1 MIPCRAGYGIRCRFY
16 NVARVIVGVL
26 LPPHNLAITSPGQF
40 EMAIETHRPPS
51 TRIPTARQSDLT
63 ARARASADAA
73 RANVDAVDAQAR
85 FPSEAFAE
93 LRKQR
98 LLGIQVP
105 QSLDGEGASIAEVA
119 DVCYILGQSCS
130 STALIY
136 AMHQI
141 KMACIVR
148 HFKNNAAHEGI
159 LRRIVAEQL
168 LMASSTTEG
177 QAGGNVRSSEAA
189 VEHDGAQVTLER
201 KATVIS
207 YAMEADGIVTTARRA
222 ADAPGNDQVLLV
234 LLKSDYTLEKLQSW
248 DTLGMRGTHSEGFTL
263 RARAAAGQIL
273 PEPYEKIHAQTMV
286 PFAHLLWGSVWAG
299 IAAAAAA
306 KAQAFVR
313 HVVRQSNGQTPP
325 GAAHFTQAVSTLRML
340 RGVLATSLR
349 SYEAIMSDEKAISSL
364 EFQAM
369 ITLTKVQVSELAVTT
384 VLTALRACGLS
395 GYRND
400 TEFTIGRLLRDVL
413 SAPIM
418 ISNDRILTNL
428 ATTSLMTPLPGSIS
442 G

>member
-1 MIPCRAGYGIRCRFY
+1 MSEEYSMEPQRMPGS
-16 NVARVIVGVL
+16 ARVLTV
-26 LPPHNLAITSPGQF
+26 
-40 EMAIETHRPPS
+40 
-51 TRIPTARQSDLT
+51 RQNDLT
-63 ARARASADAA
+63 ARARAAADMARTHAA
-73 RANVDAVDAQAR
+73 AVDAEAR
-85 FPSEAFAE
+85 FPVEAFAE
-93 LRKQR
+93 IRKQR

-105 QSLDGEGASIAEVA
+105 QALGGEGASIAEIA
-119 DVCYILGQSCS
+119 DVCYILGQACS

-141 KMACIVR
+141 KMACITR
-148 HFKNNAAHEGI
+148 HSKGSAALERI
-159 LRRIVAEQL
+159 LGRIASEQL

-189 VEHDGAQVTLER
+189 VEHDGDKVTLER

-207 YAMEADGIVTTARRA
+207 YAVEADGVVTTARRA
-222 ADAPGNDQVLLV
+222 ADAAGSDQVLLV
-234 LLKSDYTLEKLQSW
+234 LLKADYTLERLQVW

-263 RARAAAGQIL
+263 RARAAADQIM
-273 PEPYEKIHAQTMV
+273 PEPYERIHAQTMV

-299 IAAAAAA
+299 IAAAATG
-306 KAQAFVR
+306 KAQAFTRNAVR
-313 HVVRQSNGQTPP
+313 GSNGQMPP
-325 GAAHFTQAVSTLRML
+325 GAAHFTQAVSSLRTL
-340 RGVLATSLR
+340 RGVLAANLR

-369 ITLTKVQVSELAVTT
+369 ITLTKVQASELAVTT
-384 VLTALRACGLS
+384 VLSSLRACGLS

-413 SAPIM
+413 SAPLM
-418 ISNDRILTNL
+418 INNDRILTNL
-428 ATTSLMTPLPGSIS
+428 ATTSLMTPLPTSIS

>member
-1 MIPCRAGYGIRCRFY
+1 MS
-16 NVARVIVGVL
+16 VESHRV
-26 LPPHNLAITSPGQF
+26 PGS
-40 EMAIETHRPPS
+40 RVPS
-51 TRIPTARQSDLT
+51 ARQSDLT
-63 ARARASADAA
+63 ARARAAADVASANAS
-73 RANVDAVDAQAR
+73 AVDAEAR

-105 QSLDGEGASIAEVA
+105 QTLDGEGATIGEIA

-141 KMACIVR
+141 KIACIVR
-148 HFKNNAAHEGI
+148 HYKNAAALERVLH
-159 LRRIVAEQL
+159 RIAAEQL

-189 VEHDGAQVTLER
+189 VEHDAGQVTLER

-207 YAMEADGIVTTARRA
+207 YAVEADGIVTTARRA
-222 ADAPGNDQVLLV
+222 ADAAGNDQVLLV
-234 LLKSDYTLEKLQSW
+234 LLKADYTLERLQVW

-263 RARAAAGQIL
+263 RARAAAGQLL
-273 PEPYEKIHAQTMV
+273 PEPYERIHAQTMV

-299 IAAAAAA
+299 IAAAATA
-306 KAQAFVR
+306 KAQGFIR
-313 HVVRQSNGQTPP
+313 HVVRQSNGQMPP
-325 GAAHFTQAVSTLRML
+325 GAAHFTQAVSSLRTL
-340 RGVLATSLR
+340 RGVLAANLR
-349 SYEAIMSDEKAISSL
+349 NYETIMGDEKAISSL

-384 VLTALRACGLS
+384 VLSSLRACGLS

-418 ISNDRILTNL
+418 ISNDRILSNL
-428 ATTSLMTPLPGSIS
+428 ATTSLMTPLPTSIS

>member
-1 MIPCRAGYGIRCRFY
+1 
-16 NVARVIVGVL
+16 
-26 LPPHNLAITSPGQF
+26 
-40 EMAIETHRPPS
+40 MAIEIHRTPS
-51 TRIPTARQSDLT
+51 TRIAGGRQNDLT
-63 ARARASADAA
+63 ARARAAADVALRHA
-73 RANVDAVDAQAR
+73 SAVDAEAR

-105 QSLDGEGASIAEVA
+105 TSLDGESAGIAEIA

-130 STALIY
+130 STGLIY

-141 KMACIVR
+141 KMACMVR
-148 HFKNNAAHEGI
+148 HYKGHAALERI
-159 LRRIVAEQL
+159 LRRIATEQL

-189 VEHDGAQVTLER
+189 VVHEGEHITLER

-207 YAMEADGIVTTARRA
+207 YAVEADGIVTTARRA
-222 ADAPGNDQVLLV
+222 ADAAGNDQVLLV
-234 LLKSDYTLEKLQSW
+234 LLKSDYTLERLQVW

-263 RARAAAGQIL
+263 RARAVAGQIM
-273 PEPYEKIHAQTMV
+273 PEPYEKIHVQTMV

-299 IAAAAAA
+299 IAAAATA
-306 KAQAFVR
+306 KAQAFIR
-313 HVVRQSNGQTPP
+313 HVVRQSNGQVPP
-325 GAAHFTQAVSTLRML
+325 GAAHFTQAVSSLRTL
-340 RGVLATSLR
+340 RGVLAANLR
-349 SYEAIMSDEKAISSL
+349 SYEVSMSDEKAIASL

-369 ITLTKVQVSELAVTT
+369 ITLTKVQVSELAVAT
-384 VLTALRACGLS
+384 VLASLRACGLS

-418 ISNDRILTNL
+418 ISNDRIMSNL
-428 ATTSLMTPLPGSIS
+428 ATSSLMTPLPTSIS

>member
-1 MIPCRAGYGIRCRFY
+1 MEPQRFTGS
-16 NVARVIVGVL
+16 ARVLSV
-26 LPPHNLAITSPGQF
+26 
-40 EMAIETHRPPS
+40 
-51 TRIPTARQSDLT
+51 RQNDLT
-63 ARARASADAA
+63 ARARAAADVAA
-73 RANVDAVDAQAR
+73 LNTVAVDAEAR

-93 LRKQR
+93 IRKQR

-105 QSLDGEGASIAEVA
+105 QALGGEGASIAEIA
-119 DVCYILGQSCS
+119 DVCYILGQACS

-148 HFKNNAAHEGI
+148 HTKGNAALERI
-159 LRRIVAEQL
+159 LGRIAHEQL

-189 VEHDGAQVTLER
+189 VEHEGDQVTLER

-207 YAMEADGIVTTARRA
+207 YAVEADGVVTTARRA
-222 ADAPGNDQVLLV
+222 ADAAGSDQVLLV
-234 LLKSDYTLEKLQSW
+234 LLKADYTLERLQVW

-263 RARAAAGQIL
+263 RARAAAAQIM
-273 PEPYEKIHAQTMV
+273 PEPYDRIHAQTMV

-299 IAAAAAA
+299 IAAAATGR
-306 KAQAFVR
+306 AQAFIRHAVR
-313 HVVRQSNGQTPP
+313 ASNGQMPP
-325 GAAHFTQAVSTLRML
+325 GAAHFTQAVSTLRTL
-340 RGVLATSLR
+340 RGVLAANLR

-369 ITLTKVQVSELAVTT
+369 ITLTKVQASELAVAA
-384 VLTALRACGLS
+384 VLSSLRACGLS

-418 ISNDRILTNL
+418 INNDRILTNL
-428 ATTSLMTPLPGSIS
+428 ATTSLMTPLPTSIS

>member
-1 MIPCRAGYGIRCRFY
+1 
-16 NVARVIVGVL
+16 
-26 LPPHNLAITSPGQF
+26 
-40 EMAIETHRPPS
+40 MAIETHRLPG
-51 TRIPTARQSDLT
+51 TRIPSARQSDLT
-63 ARARASADAA
+63 ARARAAA
-73 RANVDAVDAQAR
+73 EVAKANAAAVDAEAR
-85 FPSEAFAE
+85 FPNEAFAE

-105 QSLDGEGASIAEVA
+105 QPLDGEGATIAEIA
-119 DVCYILGQSCS
+119 DICYILGQACS
-130 STALIY
+130 SVALIY

-148 HFKNNAAHEGI
+148 HFKNNPAHERI
-159 LRRIVAEQL
+159 LRRIADEQL

-189 VEHDGAQVTLER
+189 VEHDGAQITLER

-207 YAMEADGIVTTARRA
+207 YAVEADGIVTTARRA

-234 LLKSDYTLEKLQSW
+234 LLKSDYTLERLQVW

-273 PEPYEKIHAQTMV
+273 PEPYERIHAQTMV

-299 IAAAAAA
+299 IAAAATA

-313 HVVRQSNGQTPP
+313 HVVRQQNGQLPP
-325 GAAHFTQAVSTLRML
+325 GAAHFTQAVSTLRTL
-340 RGVLATSLR
+340 RGVLAASLR
-349 SYEAIMSDEKAISSL
+349 SYEAIISDEKAIASL

-384 VLTALRACGLS
+384 VMTSLRACGLS

-428 ATTSLMTPLPGSIS
+428 ATTSLMTPLPTSIS

>member
-1 MIPCRAGYGIRCRFY
+1 MEPQRISGA
-16 NVARVIVGVL
+16 ARVVAV
-26 LPPHNLAITSPGQF
+26 
-40 EMAIETHRPPS
+40 
-51 TRIPTARQSDLT
+51 RQSDLT
-63 ARARASADAA
+63 ARARAAADVAK
-73 RANVDAVDAQAR
+73 ANATAVDAEAR

-93 LRKQR
+93 IRKQR

-105 QSLDGEGASIAEVA
+105 HALGGESASIAEIA
-119 DVCYILGQSCS
+119 DVCYILGQACS

-148 HFKNNAAHEGI
+148 HAKGNTALERI
-159 LRRIVAEQL
+159 LGRIATEQL

-189 VEHDGAQVTLER
+189 VEHDGDQVTLER

-207 YAMEADGIVTTARRA
+207 YAVEADGVVTTARRA
-222 ADAPGNDQVLLV
+222 ADAAGSDQVLLV
-234 LLKSDYTLEKLQSW
+234 LLKADYTLERLQVW

-263 RARAAAGQIL
+263 RARAAAEQIM
-273 PEPYEKIHAQTMV
+273 PEPYERIHAQTMV

-299 IAAAAAA
+299 IAAAATG
-306 KAQAFVR
+306 KAQAFIRHAVR
-313 HVVRQSNGQTPP
+313 SANGQMPP
-325 GAAHFTQAVSTLRML
+325 GAAHFTQAVSSLRTL
-340 RGVLATSLR
+340 RGVLAANLR
-349 SYEAIMSDEKAISSL
+349 SYEINMSDEKAISSM

-369 ITLTKVQVSELAVTT
+369 ITLTKVQASELAVTT
-384 VLTALRACGLS
+384 VLSSLRACGLS

-413 SAPIM
+413 SAPLM
-418 ISNDRILTNL
+418 INNDRILTNL
-428 ATTSLMTPLPGSIS
+428 ATTSLMTPLPTSIS